1 MNVKGLPVG
10 VSEGIS
16 QTALTFCNANFCASK
31 KKGMD
36 QHGSFEEKGFVVYG
50 RG

>member
-1 MNVKGLPVG
+1 MNIKGLSVG
-10 VSEGIS
+10 AFEDIS
-16 QTALTFCNANFCASK
+16 QTALRFCNANFYASK
-31 KKGMD
+31 KKDMG

>member
-1 MNVKGLPVG
+1 MNVKGLSVG

-16 QTALTFCNANFCASK
+16 QTALILCNANFYASK
-31 KKGMD
+31 KKDMG
-36 QHGSFEEKGFVVYG
+36 QHSSFEEKGFVVYG